1 MEESVLKVLAGIVI
15 VSIFV
20 WRCVALVRWNRA
32 VGKERREV
40 DKMVDCCRT
49 CTDYDCMVACRTKQ
63 LQDEGK

>member
-1 MEESVLKVLAGIVI
+1 MEECMMKVLAGIVI

-20 WRCVALVRWNRA
+20 WRCVALVRWSRA
-32 VGKERREV
+32 VGREQEEV

-49 CTDYDCMVACRTKQ
+49 CADLGCMESCKTKK